1 MNPQFYSRSSTSSSD
16 DEGTKP
22 ANDANND
29 TNLDE
34 TDPAALLEGITA
46 ADILAA
52 VSESADQGISMI
64 SKWLGIKLTPDA
76 NTTAPEEGSN

>member
-1 MNPQFYSRSSTSSSD
+1 M
-16 DEGTKP
+16 EP
-22 ANDANND
+22 ANETAAV
-29 TNLDE
+29 DE

-52 VSESADQGISMI
+52 VSESADKGISMI

-76 NTTAPEEGSN
+76 NATAEKADETAEGEEQKL

>member
-1 MNPQFYSRSSTSSSD
+1 M
-16 DEGTKP
+16 EP
-22 ANDANND
+22 ANETAAV
-29 TNLDE
+29 DE

-52 VSESADQGISMI
+52 VSESADKGISMI

-76 NTTAPEEGSN
+76 NATAEKADETEGEEQKL